1 MKRCAFKMHL
11 TSGNIEEYK
20 KRHDEIM
27 PELIDELRKAGVQN
41 YSIYY
46 DPDTKTL
53 FAFQELTEDNKAD
66 KLPESEI
73 VKKWW
78 AFMNDGIMEYNDKAQ
93 PVSIELEEVFH
104 MD

>member
-1 MKRCAFKMHL
+1 MQL
-11 TSGNIEEYK
+11 TSGNVEEYK
-20 KRHDEIM
+20 KRHDEIW
-27 PELIDELRKAGVQN
+27 PQLVEELRKAGVQN

-53 FAFQELTEDNKAD
+53 FAFQELTGDNTAD
-66 KLPESEI
+66 KLPETEI

-78 AFMNDGIMEYNDKAQ
+78 AYMNDGIMEYNDKGQ
-93 PVSIELEEVFH
+93 PVSVALNEVFH

>member
-1 MKRCAFKMHL
+1 MKLKPGCVQA
-11 TSGNIEEYK
+11 YK
-20 KRHDEIM
+20 KRHDEIWK
-27 PELIDELRKAGVQN
+27 ELVEQLRKAGVQN

-53 FAFQELTEDNKAD
+53 FAFQELTSDNTAD

-78 AFMNDGIMEYNDKAQ
+78 AYMNDGIMEYNDKAQ
-93 PVSIELEEVFH
+93 PVAVPLEEVFH